1 MAQEAMDA
9 LLVLHQPEK
18 IEMWNPEAPI
28 NTFWDVRLV
37 SIHPSPILIFYKL
50 LAKIVYRHFENHL
63 LTWIDSQRI
72 AVRQLLYIFSFIFDS
87 ILRWLIKTSLSW
99 NIRFFDIRFE
109 IWLISFGYKK
119 VITVREFILTYCDYE
134 CISKILWLVPF
145 ILLADG
151 SSQVLFSISQ
161 KLIQHQ
167 IVNYTDILRW
177 LREVLT
183 CRNSFLLRH
192 RDYANVGSQV
202 SVAKQAHIKLEVNFH
217 Q

>member
-1 MAQEAMDA
+1 MADMAQEAMDA

-28 NTFWDVRLV
+28 NTFWDV
-37 SIHPSPILIFYKL
+37 
-50 LAKIVYRHFENHL
+50 
-63 LTWIDSQRI
+63 
-72 AVRQLLYIFSFIFDS
+72 
-87 ILRWLIKTSLSW
+87 
-99 NIRFFDIRFE
+99 
-109 IWLISFGYKK
+109 
-119 VITVREFILTYCDYE
+119 
-134 CISKILWLVPF
+134 
-145 ILLADG
+145 

-183 CRNSFLLRH
+183 CRNAFLLRH

-202 SVAKQAHIKLEVNFH
+202 SVAKQAHIKLEVFFPTLCFFRLIIYILCFLLGGFLFVSVEYRYGCCSRLDELL
-217 Q
+217 QSSLRGG

>member
-1 MAQEAMDA
+1 MADMAQEAMDA

-28 NTFWDVRLV
+28 NTFWDVR
-37 SIHPSPILIFYKL
+37 
-50 LAKIVYRHFENHL
+50 YRNPLCFKTYL
-63 LTWIDSQRI
+63 
-72 AVRQLLYIFSFIFDS
+72 S
-87 ILRWLIKTSLSW
+87 ILHNYL
-99 NIRFFDIRFE
+99 F
-109 IWLISFGYKK
+109 
-119 VITVREFILTYCDYE
+119 VIYIH
-134 CISKILWLVPF
+134 
-145 ILLADG
+145 

-202 SVAKQAHIKLEVNFH
+202 SVAKQAHIKLEVVFFLYLWSIDMDAVLVSMSCFNLLCEEADIRCGSDDVTVTYLLPNYH
-217 Q
+217 VYQELATASTVLTTGKGNLK

>member
-28 NTFWDVRLV
+28 NTFWDV
-37 SIHPSPILIFYKL
+37 
-50 LAKIVYRHFENHL
+50 
-63 LTWIDSQRI
+63 
-72 AVRQLLYIFSFIFDS
+72 
-87 ILRWLIKTSLSW
+87 
-99 NIRFFDIRFE
+99 
-109 IWLISFGYKK
+109 
-119 VITVREFILTYCDYE
+119 
-134 CISKILWLVPF
+134 
-145 ILLADG
+145 

-183 CRNSFLLRH
+183 CRNAFLLRH

-202 SVAKQAHIKLEVNFH
+202 SVAKQAHIKLEVFFPTLCFFRLIIYILCFLLGGFLFVSVEYRYGCCSRLDELL
-217 Q
+217 QSSLRGG